1 MTEWVEE
8 KYLTLKKI
16 VPSVSRETAAS
27 LMAFEEAVKKWQS
40 HINLIANATLPELW
54 TRHILDSAQIA
65 ALQPQAKNWCD
76 IGSGGG
82 FPGIVTAILLKEQS
96 GFHIDLVESN
106 SKKAAFLRSVS
117 AEFNL
122 PATVHTCRI
131 ETSYIHIKKPE
142 IITSRALASLEKLF
156 ELTLPWFEQG
166 ATALFQK
173 GRDYKKEMAEA
184 EQNWEFNSVVH
195 QSKIDSQSV
204 ILEISK
210 INPRKG

>member
-8 KYLTLKKI
+8 KYLTLKEI

-27 LMAFEEAVKKWQS
+27 LMAFKEAVKKWQS

-65 ALQPQAKNWCD
+65 ALQPDAKNWCD

-82 FPGIVTAILLKEQS
+82 FPGIVTAILLKEKS

-142 IITSRALASLEKLF
+142 IITSRALASLGKLF

-184 EQNWEFNSVVH
+184 EQNWTFNSVIH
-195 QSKIDSQSV
+195 QSKIDRQSV

>member
-8 KYLTLKKI
+8 KYLTLKEI

-27 LMAFEEAVKKWQS
+27 LMVFEEAVKKWQS

-131 ETSYIHIKKPE
+131 ENSYIHIKKPE

-156 ELTLPWFEQG
+156 ELTQPWFEQG

-173 GRDYKKEMAEA
+173 GRDYKKEIAEA
-184 EQNWEFNSVVH
+184 EKNWKFDFEVH
-195 QSKIDSQSV
+195 QSKIDEHSV

-210 INPRKG
+210 IDSRKG